1 MKVYYVYAEGSVFSG
16 GDSFHHSHVLKA
28 FRSLEKA
35 NAYKAEIEK
44 DYPLNRNNYAFRHW
58 DFFDVEEVE
67 LDES

>member
-16 GDSFHHSHVLKA
+16 GESFHHSHVLKA

-35 NAYKAEIEK
+35 NSYKAEIEK
-44 DYPLNRNNYAFRHW
+44 DYSLNRRKYEFSY

>member
-1 MKVYYVYAEGSVFSG
+1 MKVYYVYAEGSSYSSG
-16 GDSFHHSHVLKA
+16 DYFHHCHILKA

-35 NAYKAEIEK
+35 NNYKEEIQK
-44 DYPLNRNNYAFRHW
+44 DYSCNPRKYEFSY